1 MFVLISFFHKDQVP
15 LSNLESQR
23 IISLYLSTILVRTVI
38 FQIVCFWL
46 NYLAVVLN
54 HNHVLFNINFWLFI
68 KHYWLLCVRVRNFN
82 PETQIC
88 IQCTKQFLLKL
99 RLISFFKL
107 FVSRFSLEKTLP
119 FCNTFLLNFSI
130 ERKVESFIHSY
141 WKHSLHRSFYLGWKK
156 FRLYWIREIMILNN
170 FECYVSKSL
179 VECQILKYHNSW
191 KNLYLTIF
199 IKSCWITINHIVKL
213 LHLHSYFWL

>member
-38 FQIVCFWL
+38 LQIVCFWL

-119 FCNTFLLNFSI
+119 FCNTFLLNVSI
-130 ERKVESFIHSY
+130 ERKV
-141 WKHSLHRSFYLGWKK
+141 
-156 FRLYWIREIMILNN
+156 
-170 FECYVSKSL
+170 
-179 VECQILKYHNSW
+179 
-191 KNLYLTIF
+191 
-199 IKSCWITINHIVKL
+199 
-213 LHLHSYFWL
+213 